1 MSLSLIVPIATDKL
15 KYETTL
21 PYVFGFASDGTSLC
35 IKAIQGLDLS
45 RFDDVYF
52 TILEKHD
59 LRYYLSVLLKL
70 QFKKLGLR
78 NAHVVV
84 LKNSTSSQAETVYQT
99 IKERKITGGI
109 FVKDADG
116 YFTCDLVES
125 NGIAVYP
132 LDRLDVV
139 NPCNKSY
146 VALDD
151 QFYIT
156 NIIEKKIISRHFN
169 VGGYLFEDAAVF
181 CCFYEQLETYSPL
194 FMSHIVYSMLL
205 DRIPFRPIMVADYH
219 DWGTYKMYK
228 LNSD

>member
-1 MSLSLIVPIATDKL
+1 MSLSLIVPISADKL
-15 KYETTL
+15 EYENTL

-35 IKAIQGLDLS
+35 IKAILGLDLN
-45 RFDDVYF
+45 RFNNIYF

-59 LRYYLSVLLKL
+59 QRYYLSVLLKL
-70 QFKKLGLR
+70 QFKKLGLC

-84 LKNSTSSQAETVYQT
+84 LKNSTSSQAETVYRT
-99 IKERKITGGI
+99 IKEKNITGGI

-116 YFTCDLVES
+116 YFMCDLVES

-169 VGGYLFEDAAVF
+169 AGGYLFEDATVF
-181 CCFYEQLETYSPL
+181 CSYYEKLKVYTPL

-205 DRIPFRPIMVADYH
+205 DKIPFRPIMATDYH

-228 LNSD
+228 LNLD

>member
-1 MSLSLIVPIATDKL
+1 M
-15 KYETTL
+15 
-21 PYVFGFASDGTSLC
+21 
-35 IKAIQGLDLS
+35 
-45 RFDDVYF
+45 
-52 TILEKHD
+52 
-59 LRYYLSVLLKL
+59 
-70 QFKKLGLR
+70 
-78 NAHVVV
+78 VV

-169 VGGYLFEDAAVF
+169 VGGICLKMPRILLLLRTVGDTQPAIHVAHSLFYA
-181 CCFYEQLETYSPL
+181 T
-194 FMSHIVYSMLL
+194 
-205 DRIPFRPIMVADYH
+205 
-219 DWGTYKMYK
+219 
-228 LNSD
+228 